1 MTPPFPIRI
10 LLVDDFEPWRKKLRS
25 MLQDRAN
32 LQIVGEART
41 GREGIEETER
51 LRPDLVLL
59 DLALPDLNGI
69 QVAERIHRIFPESK
83 ILVVTLNEDA
93 DLANEVVLR
102 NEVRGYLLKS
112 DVQEEFCQLSLMLS
126 GASSLSASD

>member
-1 MTPPFPIRI
+1 VAKETPLNAPRPR
-10 LLVDDFEPWRKKLRS
+10 
-25 MLQDRAN
+25 
-32 LQIVGEART
+32 VGEART

-112 DVQEEFCQLSLMLS
+112 DVQEEL
-126 GASSLSASD
+126 LSAIADVIGGKQFISKRLRR